1 MFEMACQLMEEGE
14 TVGLLAL
21 LDCDPNTG
29 KHMHRAFDDWTS
41 VKASVRR
48 AVAELT
54 VREFGLKELL
64 HRRMVYQRIKIRA
77 WRASRLRGA
86 ARTNGSRRLEAEGY
100 LALALRDH
108 QLTIYSGDV
117 TLISARD
124 NLAAILNPLAHGQA
138 RFSAPARLIS
148 FPEPIRGILNRP
160 YVISLAREIEQ
171 KLMGRLQSSVTR
183 VVA

>member
-1 MFEMACQLMEEGE
+1 VFEMACQLIEEGE

-54 VREFGLKELL
+54 VSEFGLKELL

-77 WRASRLRGA
+77 WRASRFRGA

-108 QLTIYSGDV
+108 ELTIYPGDV
-117 TLISARD
+117 TLISAGD
-124 NLAAILNPLAHGQA
+124 EPGCNPE
-138 RFSAPARLIS
+138 PARSWAGKVLGTCETRFI
-148 FPEPIRGILNRP
+148 PGTHRGILNRP
-160 YVISLAREIEQ
+160 YVISLAREIKE
-171 KLMGRLQSSVTR
+171 KLTGRVQPSVTR

>member
-1 MFEMACQLMEEGE
+1 MEEGE

-77 WRASRLRGA
+77 WRASRFRRA
-86 ARTNGSRRLEAEGY
+86 ARTNGSRRLQAEGY

-108 QLTIYSGDV
+108 ELTIYPGNV

-124 NLAAILNPLAHGQA
+124 EPGCN
-138 RFSAPARLIS
+138 
-148 FPEPIRGILNRP
+148 PEPVRSWTGKVLGTCETLFISGTHRGILNRP
-160 YVISLAREIEQ
+160 HVISLAREIKQ
-171 KLMGRLQSSVTR
+171 KLTGRLQSSATR